1 MNYIRSLP
9 INDNPELFG
18 LHDNANITF
27 AQNETFSLLSG
38 LLQLQPKQSSGGG
51 ASREEV
57 VERTARSILE
67 RVPKPIPLDPVAKKY
82 PVKYEES
89 MNTVLVQEVGPL
101 PSVAQLLHSTR
112 LRGEKSKIKY
122 ILIQNLRI

>member
-27 AQNETFSLLSG
+27 ALNETYALLSG
-38 LLQLQPKQSSGGG
+38 LVALQPKQSSGGG

-57 VERTARSILE
+57 VEKTARDILGK
-67 RVPKPIPLDPVAKKY
+67 VPKPTPLDPVAKKY

-89 MNTVLVQEVGPL
+89 MNTVLVQEV
-101 PSVAQLLHSTR
+101 S
-112 LRGEKSKIKY
+112 RGTSCM
-122 ILIQNLRI
+122 

>member
-1 MNYIRSLP
+1 MVSPFISFFPSQSVALASLQKYMTYIRSLP

-27 AQNETFSLLSG
+27 AQNETFTLLSG

-51 ASREEV
+51 ISREEV
-57 VERTARSILE
+57 VENTAKGILE
-67 RVPKPIPLDPVAKKY
+67 QVPKPIPLDPVAKKF

-89 MNTVLVQEVGPL
+89 MNTVLVQEVC
-101 PSVAQLLHSTR
+101 
-112 LRGEKSKIKY
+112 
-122 ILIQNLRI
+122 